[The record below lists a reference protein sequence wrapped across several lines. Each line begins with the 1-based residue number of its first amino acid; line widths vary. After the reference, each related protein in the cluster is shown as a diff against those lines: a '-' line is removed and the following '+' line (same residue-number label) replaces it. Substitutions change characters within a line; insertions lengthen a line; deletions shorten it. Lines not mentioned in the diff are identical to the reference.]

1 MQLTEAR
8 TLFAYNQW
16 ANALMW
22 EAAAA
27 LSDSQRETTIL
38 SSFPS
43 VNKTLA
49 HIASAEWIW
58 LQRWL
63 GESPS
68 APPAWAIAGDFAVVR
83 AELTAVET
91 ARNAYLGSRVDEDLA
106 REVGYRTLA
115 GAAGSNPLGELMRH
129 VVNHS
134 SYHRGQLATMLRQ
147 LGATPPSTDYVLYLR
162 TRR

>member
-22 EAAAA
+22 DAAAA
-27 LSDSQRETTIL
+27 LTAAQRETIIP

-43 VNKTLA
+43 VHKTLA

-68 APPAWAIAGDFAVVR
+68 APPAWAIAGDFAAVR

-91 ARNAYLGSRVDEDLA
+91 ARDAYLDSLGDEDLA
-106 REVGYRTLA
+106 REVVYRTLA

-134 SYHRGQLATMLRQ
+134 SYHRGQVATMLRQ